1 MAIFTRLS
9 IRGAMMFASLGLLA
23 APAAAQ
29 VHFTPFAGAYYSA
42 STLGSLQNPQL
53 AGAEFVQASGVLVGA
68 NLDLPV
74 GSKFGIELAGS
85 FALSDPR
92 FQITTVQSGI
102 EVTSFADLP
111 GWIAHASLAARLDAT
126 QTGNF
131 FLFAGPGMSYRG
143 GDAWEGG
150 ESSDLI
156 AFGGVAGL
164 GVLARVAPGFTL
176 DVRVEAFVHSFDPDG
191 SSTNFDSALNTD
203 ILVKLGLRL
212 PG

>member
-1 MAIFTRLS
+1 MAFFTRLTT
-9 IRGAMMFASLGLLA
+9 RGAVTFASLGLLA

-53 AGAEFVQASGVLVGA
+53 AGGEFVQASGVLVGA

-74 GSKFGIELAGS
+74 GTRFGIELAGS
-85 FALSDPR
+85 FALSNPR
-92 FQITTVQSGI
+92 FQFPISAGGITGKVFVDQT
-102 EVTSFADLP
+102 
-111 GWIAHASLAARLDAT
+111 GWIGHASLAGRIDAT

-131 FLFAGPGMSYRG
+131 FLFAGPGVSIRG
-143 GDAWEGG
+143 GDAWDGLEG
-150 ESSDLI
+150 SDLLAI
-156 AFGGVAGL
+156 GGVAGL

-176 DVRVEAFVHSFDPDG
+176 DIRVETFVYSFDPDAAG
-191 SSTNFDSALNTD
+191 SDFDSAVNAD
-203 ILVKLGLRL
+203 IMVKLGLRL